1 MRQQQPL
8 RTYKALNVEL
18 SQLTFLEA
26 DTQLRFRKAECMR
39 SKVVSMRCGSQ
50 A

>member
-8 RTYKALNVEL
+8 RNEALNVEL
-18 SQLTFLEA
+18 CQLTFLEA
-26 DTQLRFRKAECMR
+26 GTQLRFRKAECMR
-39 SKVVSMRCGSQ
+39 SKMVSMRCGSQ